1 MRPLTVITG
10 ILLGSSLAITISL
23 AAVLFV
29 FVVLDQDY
37 PRLQHE
43 FRPLTQSFLIFLGM
57 TSVSAL
63 SFYTLLTNHRH
74 KLWAQAGMWLG
85 LAATTWFYLP

>member
-1 MRPLTVITG
+1 MRPLTAITG

-29 FVVLDQDY
+29 FVVLDEDY

-43 FRPLTQSFLIFLGM
+43 FGPLTQSFLIFLGM
-57 TSVSAL
+57 TSIAAL
-63 SFYTLLTNHRH
+63 SFYTMIRNHRF
-74 KLWAQAGMWLG
+74 KLWGQCALWAG
-85 LAATTWFYLP
+85 LAATTWYYLP